1 MDESP
6 MASSRKGTENT
17 VICIL
22 LANGQIDDALRL
34 AQSDSS
40 RRKELE
46 HTRLE
51 EDYEIRIRGLWLL
64 HELGEAL
71 TIEELLPLFNSNDDE
86 AIIGAAL
93 LMSEVNG
100 TTALNKLIDGIPRI
114 VTHLLKEDHKRA
126 EEIAEIEGWDEHF
139 PEPRDPMTVLWA
151 IVLAMSSQ
159 GQKAIEPIRMRM
171 MYLIKKNGLDEY
183 ELIHTISTLRLA
195 LHLISKQGI
204 DAYNEIKHQ
213 VTKETFYYYDEC
225 FGYFNSNDPFDP
237 KDYINQLE
245 QMLTQNPLYTRW
257 AQKALETIKR
267 QQKDE

>member
-1 MDESP
+1 
-6 MASSRKGTENT
+6 MASSQKGTENT
-17 VICIL
+17 VIWIL

-40 RRKELE
+40 RRKDLE

-64 HELGEAL
+64 HELGEPL
-71 TIEELLPLFNSNDDE
+71 TIEELVPLFNSNDDE

-100 TTALNKLIDGIPRI
+100 TTALIKLIDGIPRI

-151 IVLAMSSQ
+151 IVLALSNH

-171 MYLIKKNGLDEY
+171 TDLIKKNGLEEY
-183 ELIHTISTLRLA
+183 SLIETINTLKLA
-195 LHLISKQGI
+195 LHLIGKEGI
-204 DAYNEIKHQ
+204 RIYKEIERNT
-213 VTKETFYYYDEC
+213 TKETFFYYEEC
-225 FGYFNSNDPFDP
+225 FGPVDLYEFAKKLDQILTRNPTYARYP
-237 KDYINQLE
+237 KRSL
-245 QMLTQNPLYTRW
+245 
-257 AQKALETIKR
+257 AKIKLPR
-267 QQKDE
+267 EE